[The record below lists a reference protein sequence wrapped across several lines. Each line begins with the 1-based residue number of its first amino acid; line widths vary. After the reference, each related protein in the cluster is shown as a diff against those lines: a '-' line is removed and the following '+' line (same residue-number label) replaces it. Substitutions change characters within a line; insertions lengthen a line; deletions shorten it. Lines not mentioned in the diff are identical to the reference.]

1 MHCRNGF
8 MTGSLVTTLSSIAQS
23 AGQLALDARCGELRR
38 WTKHGNELV
47 TSAELAI
54 HDHVTRELS
63 RAFPGVS
70 LLTEESKEHP
80 IPSGRFIVVDEID
93 GTAPYVAGADT
104 WGVMI
109 ALVDEV
115 PTGGVIHL
123 PEKNVTI
130 TAQHQQ
136 GCWLNDRRISTRF
149 TGTLRDATAG
159 ADLSAGLDDAGW
171 RLIRGIA
178 RTART
183 LRCLGSAAAAAFEY
197 LQGITQLYANP
208 VGGKIWDFA
217 PIAVAVTEAGGV
229 TSTADG
235 TPLQWNRLEM
245 SFLACATAELA
256 TEVLALR

>member
-1 MHCRNGF
+1 M
-8 MTGSLVTTLSSIAQS
+8 MESLASTLSSVAHS
-23 AGQLALDARCGELRR
+23 AGRLALDARRGELRR

-63 RAFPGVS
+63 RALPGVS
-70 LLTEESKEHP
+70 LVTEESEDHV
-80 IPSGRFIVVDEID
+80 IPRGRFIVVDEID
-93 GTAPYVAGADT
+93 GTAPYAAGADT

-115 PTGGVIHL
+115 PTCGVIHL

-130 TAQHQQ
+130 TAQHQL
-136 GCWLNDRRISTRF
+136 GCWIGDQRVHTRF
-149 TGTLRDATAG
+149 AGTLREATAG
-159 ADLSAGLDDAGW
+159 GDVSAALDDAGW
-171 RLIRGIA
+171 SLIRSIA

-183 LRCLGSAAAAAFEY
+183 LRCLGSAAAGAFEY

-217 PIAVAVTEAGGV
+217 PIAIAVTEAGGV
-229 TSTADG
+229 TSTAEG
-235 TPLQWNRLEM
+235 KPLQWDRVEM
-245 SFLACATAELA
+245 SFLACATPELA
-256 TEVLALR
+256 AEVLALR

>member
-1 MHCRNGF
+1 
-8 MTGSLVTTLSSIAQS
+8 MTTALTTTLSSIARA
-23 AGQLALDARCGELRR
+23 AGGIALEARRGELRR
-38 WTKHGNELV
+38 WTKQGNELV

-54 HDHVTRELS
+54 HDHVIRELS
-63 RAFPGVS
+63 RTLPGVS
-70 LLTEESKEHP
+70 LLTEESKEHA
-80 IPSGRFIVVDEID
+80 IPPGPFVVVDEID

-109 ALVDEV
+109 ALVEER
-115 PTGGVIHL
+115 PTCGVVHL
-123 PEKNVTI
+123 PDKNVTI
-130 TAQHQQ
+130 TAQSGQ
-136 GCWLNDRRISTRF
+136 GCWIDDRRIRTHF
-149 TGTLRDATAG
+149 TGPLREATAG

-171 RLIRGIA
+171 RQIRGIA

-183 LRCLGSAAAAAFEY
+183 LRCLGSAAASACEF

-217 PIAVAVTEAGGV
+217 PIAIAVTEAGGV
-229 TSTADG
+229 TSTAEG
-235 TPLQWNRLEM
+235 GALQWNRVEM